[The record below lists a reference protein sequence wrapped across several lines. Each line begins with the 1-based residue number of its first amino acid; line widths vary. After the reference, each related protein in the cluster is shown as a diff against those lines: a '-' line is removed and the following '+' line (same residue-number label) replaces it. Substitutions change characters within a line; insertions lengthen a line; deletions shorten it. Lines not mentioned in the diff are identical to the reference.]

1 MNVATFEASVQYND
15 MVGSVSADHAD
26 QSSIYH
32 WLDQRNLRNS
42 QQELVFGI
50 KLSIG
55 ENDGEELVNP
65 VSVVFLL
72 ITGENT
78 ATLRAKID
86 GSQIPVQVRR
96 IEKVMTFP
104 EFFSLFKRFN
114 LILSPNQNKNTTK
127 GIEFKGILEGVQ
139 YQYQD

>member
-15 MVGSVSADHAD
+15 MAGSVSADNAD

-32 WLDQRNLRNS
+32 WLDERNLRNS
-42 QQELVFGI
+42 TNELVYGI

-55 ENDGEELVNP
+55 ENHGEEVVNP

-72 ITGENT
+72 ITGENM
-78 ATLRAKID
+78 ATLREKINA
-86 GSQIPVQVRR
+86 GQVPLQVRR
-96 IEKVMTFP
+96 IEKVMTLP
-104 EFFSLFKRFN
+104 EFFSLFKRFD
-114 LILSPNQNKNTTK
+114 LILSPNQNKHTTK
-127 GIEFKGILEGVQ
+127 GIEFKGILEGVK